1 MLSCIFLSFL
11 GKCEITEI
19 SKCEGDAVVNNRK
32 AKLIFFYE
40 WDIEMK
46 WKGMFNLIQCLICT
60 LFNLIPH
67 CLIEKIQGNTLK
79 LFRKTRVFT
88 LILMVLIIQF

>member
-1 MLSCIFLSFL
+1 MLSNIFFSFL
-11 GKCEITEI
+11 GKCEITEV

-46 WKGMFNLIQCLICT
+46 WKGMKTVIYKIKM
-60 LFNLIPH
+60 H
-67 CLIEKIQGNTLK
+67 CLI
-79 LFRKTRVFT
+79 
-88 LILMVLIIQF
+88 